1 MRITKLFPALLT
13 VSLVSVPALARA
25 EGAAKAPA
33 AAGAKGARGKAAKSP
48 GQLEA
53 RVLKALQ
60 KQGIDEV
67 RAQRVVLVMKK
78 ARQEQRVLRQDSQK
92 HREALRG
99 LLSQKSTDEGAYAK
113 ALDGL
118 DAARKKSAQIRDR
131 QISEIRKILKPSEQA
146 KVLRLIRQ
154 RGGGRAE

>member
-1 MRITKLFPALLT
+1 MRVTKLFPALLT
-13 VSLVSVPALARA
+13 VSLLSAPALARA
-25 EGAAKAPA
+25 EGTAKAPA
-33 AAGAKGARGKAAKSP
+33 AAGAKGARGNAPKGT

-67 RAQRVVLVMKK
+67 RAKRVVLVMKK
-78 ARQEQRVLRQDSQK
+78 AREEQKAVRQDSQK
-92 HREALRG
+92 HREALRA
-99 LLSQKSTDEGAYAK
+99 LLSQKSTDEAAYAK

-118 DAARKKSAQIRDR
+118 DAARKKSSQIRDR
-131 QISEIRKILKPSEQA
+131 QIGEIRKILKPSEQA

-154 RGGGRAE
+154 RGGGRAG